1 MFEIE
6 PKYLYLQSDISFW
19 ICFAL
24 VPTCKRL
31 RPGAVPTINLPKKS
45 IPSTSTTA
53 TRHDLRQ
60 PDAVLLKP

>member
-1 MFEIE
+1 MMFEIE

-45 IPSTSTTA
+45 IHQP
-53 TRHDLRQ
+53 LQLQ
-60 PDAVLLKP
+60 PDMTYANPMHSY